1 MVLPPES
8 GLTSGITKSNGSY
21 QQLMS
26 RMGWMR
32 GIVPWVVCAGH
43 DENVMGSLHDSG
55 DVLPVSARAL
65 RTRECTFIP
74 IRKKIELNFRSKG
87 SYSLVCF
94 FPLTFF
100 CKLSFLFDGLFVF
113 AFSCL

>member
-1 MVLPPES
+1 M
-8 GLTSGITKSNGSY
+8 
-21 QQLMS
+21 
-26 RMGWMR
+26 
-32 GIVPWVVCAGH
+32 VCAGH

-74 IRKKIELNFRSKG
+74 IRKKIELNFWSKG
-87 SYSLVCF
+87 SYSLACF

-100 CKLSFLFDGLFVF
+100 CKLSFLFVGLFVF
-113 AFSCL
+113 VLSCL